1 MSPWIFLNSL
11 TAGCRAQ
18 HPAEKGTFVDE
29 PNVNIMKS
37 IVTLSLLL
45 LSFALGAQTDRGD
58 WLVGGVLS
66 FNTTENVNNFS
77 FTPSAGAF
85 LVRNLALGGS
95 FGISVSEVGALR
107 TTQWTLGPFLR
118 YYIGPW
124 NYRPFLVAGAGY
136 LSESQSQQP
145 SENGFQYAAGAGLAI
160 FIHEMVAL
168 EIIGE
173 YNGNKLKNRD
183 SSDGFRFLM
192 GFQVYIDGYR
202 MGRVTGK

>member
-1 MSPWIFLNSL
+1 M
-11 TAGCRAQ
+11 
-18 HPAEKGTFVDE
+18 GTFVHT
-29 PNVNIMKS
+29 PIGLIMKYC
-37 IVTLSLLL
+37 IVLSLLL
-45 LSFALGAQTDRGD
+45 LSLAAGAQTERGD

-85 LVRNLALGGS
+85 LVKNLALGGS
-95 FGISVSEVGALR
+95 LGINVREVGDLR
-107 TTQWTLGPFLR
+107 TTQWSLGPFLR

-136 LSESQSQQP
+136 LSESQSRQP
-145 SENGFQYAAGAGLAI
+145 RENGFQYAAGVGLAM
-160 FIHEMVAL
+160 FIHETVAL
-168 EIIGE
+168 EVIGE

-183 SSDGFRFLM
+183 ISDGFRFLM

-202 MGRVTGK
+202 MGRVTGN